1 VKYGAA
7 LLLVFTVLTA
17 VMTYPQ
23 VLHLRNGVHDEGDP
37 LLGAWIFAWVAH
49 QVPRA
54 PAHIFDANMF
64 YPERRALALQE
75 TMLLPGIVA
84 APLHWIGFGPI
95 LVHNLIFLSG
105 FIISGAGTA
114 MLVRMLTGSAGAGWL
129 AGIIF
134 AFVPI
139 RIDHYA
145 HVQIQQTQCVPFAMI
160 ALHRVIESGR
170 VRDGVLL
177 GLLAAGQL
185 LSCVYFGL
193 FLIVY
198 AAAVGGTLIIADWRL
213 RIADF
218 FSNFRFSR
226 HSPRLHRNQPIKSA
240 IRNPQSAMRRQ
251 LIALGVAGVVGT
263 VAVLPAAIAYL
274 RVREVVGERGREE
287 VTIGSAT
294 WQSYL
299 AAPAANVMYGK
310 VSARFVRPERQL
322 FPGFAAVVIA
332 AIALWPPLS
341 LVRVAYAAGLLV
353 CIDVSLGFNGLTF
366 RYLHEY
372 VLPFRA
378 LRIPAR
384 MGMFTAFSLAVLGG
398 FGAARLAARVRRPGT
413 RRLVLG
419 GLALLLLAEYASVP
433 QVVDVDTEVPE
444 AYPDLVRDRGD
455 APTAAIF
462 EFPNSFFDNPAYL
475 YYSTTHWQNL
485 LNGYAGFYPPSYFR
499 LAEAVVNFPDE
510 RSMMEI
516 RRRGAN
522 YIVVHGE
529 RLRGNRYETLIAALD
544 RRDDLKLVSRR
555 PWFALGKHSTISVY
569 RILPDTL

>member
-23 VLHLRNGVHDEGDP
+23 VVHLRNGVHDEGDP

-49 QVPRA
+49 QLPRA
-54 PAHIFDANMF
+54 PAHIFDANMY

-75 TMLLPGIVA
+75 TMLLPGIAA
-84 APLHWIGFGPI
+84 APLHWVGVGPL

-105 FIISGAGTA
+105 FIISGTGTA
-114 MLVRMLTGSAGAGWL
+114 LLVRMLTGSAGAGFV

-160 ALHRVIESGR
+160 ALHRLIDGGR
-170 VRDGVLL
+170 VRDGVLF
-177 GLLAAGQL
+177 GLLAAGQM

-198 AAAVGGTLIIADWRL
+198 AAVVGGTFIIADCGL
-213 RIADF
+213 
-218 FSNFRFSR
+218 
-226 HSPRLHRNQPIKSA
+226 
-240 IRNPQSAMRRQ
+240 RNPQSAMRRR
-251 LIALGVAGVVGT
+251 LIALAVAVIVGT
-263 VAVLPAAIAYL
+263 AAVLPTGVAYL

-287 VTIGSAT
+287 VTNGSAT
-294 WQSYL
+294 WESYL
-299 AAPAANVMYGK
+299 AAPAANVIYGK
-310 VSARFVRPERQL
+310 LSARFVRPERQL
-322 FPGFAAVVIA
+322 FPGIVAVVAAAV
-332 AIALWPPLS
+332 ALWPPLS
-341 LVRVAYAAGLLV
+341 LVRVAYGLGLIIAV
-353 CIDVSLGFNGLTF
+353 DVSLGFNGLTF
-366 RYLHEY
+366 PSLYEY
-372 VLPFRA
+372 ILPFRA

-398 FGAARLAARVRRPGT
+398 FGAARLASRVRSGAT
-413 RRLVLG
+413 RRLVFG
-419 GLALLLLAEYASVP
+419 GLAVFLLAEYASRPEIVEANADIP
-433 QVVDVDTEVPE
+433 EV
-444 AYPDLVRDRGD
+444 YPDLVRDRGD

-462 EFPNSFFDNPAYL
+462 EFPTSFFDNPAYL
-475 YYSTTHWQNL
+475 YYSTAHWQNL
-485 LNGYAGFYPPSYFR
+485 LNGYGGFYPPSYFR

-510 RSMMEI
+510 RSMIEI

-529 RLRGNRYETLIAALD
+529 RLRGNRYETLTAELD
-544 RRDDLKLVSRR
+544 RRADLKLVSRV
-555 PWFALGKHSTISVY
+555 PWFALGKHSTISAY
-569 RILPDTL
+569 RILPMSP